1 MLFQK
6 GGGFFCVQLKMI
18 LFGFKQS
25 FFLHLAEFVRQGT
38 AVYAEV
44 IGELLAVEGNR
55 KTPVSA
61 GGGLVRQIRHEAA
74 ANRL

>member
-6 GGGFFCVQLKMI
+6 SGGFFCVQLKMI
-18 LFGFKQS
+18 FTGFKQA
-25 FFLHLAEFVRQGT
+25 FFLHLAEFVRQGA

-55 KTPVSA
+55 KTPVPA
-61 GGGLVRQIRHEAA
+61 GCGLV
-74 ANRL
+74 

>member
-6 GGGFFCVQLKMI
+6 GSGFFRVQLKMI
-18 LFGFKQS
+18 LFGFKQA

-38 AVYAEV
+38 AVDAEV

-55 KTPVSA
+55 KTPVSE
-61 GGGLVRQIRHEAA
+61 GSGLVRQIRHQPT